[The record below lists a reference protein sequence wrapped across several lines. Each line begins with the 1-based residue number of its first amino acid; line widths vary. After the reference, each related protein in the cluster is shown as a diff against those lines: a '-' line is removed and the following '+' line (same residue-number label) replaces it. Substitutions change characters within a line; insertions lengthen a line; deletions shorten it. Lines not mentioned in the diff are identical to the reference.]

1 MADRR
6 AVATIFGGW
15 GLRNPFNDYP
25 TDANWSRDLWESRVK
40 YLPIYQ
46 NGIEKSFLSWEWWE
60 IRTPHY
66 DLGYKDIGR
75 SAFNTMLAAAQAEA
89 LQHYTQGIVLPEDT
103 PTDYQLNAYVIMLR
117 TDAGEEIRL
126 CRKPVPAASEYT
138 GRKGSRTPVTNNEET
153 FFTAT
158 DNGLQVGRYAR
169 LPYSNIVEIYPL
181 IYCVKAI
188 NEGKA
193 PYYND

>member
-1 MADRR
+1 MADRKGL
-6 AVATIFGGW
+6 VEIYGGW
-15 GLRNPFNDYP
+15 GLLNPFNDYP
-25 TDANWSRDLWESRVK
+25 TDANWSRDLWESRVH
-40 YLPIYQ
+40 YLRTYQ
-46 NGIEKSFLSWEWWE
+46 NGIERSFLSWEWWE

-66 DLGYKDIGR
+66 DLGYKNIGR
-75 SAFNTMLAAAQAEA
+75 SAFNTMLAAAQADA
-89 LQHYTQGIVLPEDT
+89 LQHYTQGIVSPEDT

-117 TDAGEEIRL
+117 TDAGEVIRL

-158 DNGLQVGRYAR
+158 DNGLQVGKYAC

-181 IYCVKAI
+181 VYVLKYI
-188 NEGKA
+188 NEA